1 VTTRVHAEA
10 GMVGKLLMIWLLLL
24 ALIGVAVVDTASI
37 LITKFRLDDLAV
49 NAANDASNALTRGET
64 PTEACQV
71 AADRVAADD
80 EKAKLAKGDG
90 CTVDTRS
97 AEVTIALRETAWTLV
112 AGRVSFTEDL
122 TKVTARETVSPGAL

>member
-1 VTTRVHAEA
+1 VTRRVHGEA
-10 GMVGKLLMIWLLLL
+10 GMVGKLLVIWLLLL

-71 AADRVAADD
+71 AEDRVTADN
-80 EKAKLAKGDG
+80 EQARLAKDG

-112 AGRVSFTEDL
+112 AGRISFTEDL
-122 TKVTARETVSPGAL
+122 TKVTAKESVSPGAL